1 MKQFFICL
9 FINLLFFSTYGQN
22 NIFRENDTSI
32 MPYGNQFVSWEV
44 EMEPVRTYH
53 VNKNHLKASDNNPG
67 TESLPFKTISKGAEV
82 LQAGEMVIIHEGV
95 YLETIKPVR
104 GGTSPD
110 SMIVYR
116 AANKEDVIVKGS
128 VKMAGSLFSPSKGWV
143 TGESEWSLS
152 NDQDNGK
159 GKVWQCK
166 LDSLNFNGYNPFGML
181 NLMQDQEWLDYTKVN
196 MEPHFN
202 KRGLIFIDGVPL
214 KQVRKPNELGKN
226 AEGAYWP
233 EHNGLTVHIKFP
245 EDKSPRNSKVE
256 MTIKEQLFVPD
267 EYGLGYIKIEG
278 IHFKHSGNGFP
289 VPQRGMVSASRGHHW
304 IIENCTIEWAN
315 SLGVDMGNEMWQ
327 TTYLPQ
333 IGSHIFR
340 GNTVRNCGV
349 SGLQGM
355 KGVNYLIEDNL
366 FENIGWQDA
375 EHGFEAGAIKLH
387 RSQNTLIR
395 RNVFRQIVHAPGI
408 WLDYIA
414 SKNCRVTNNVFTGI
428 TSARGCV
435 YIEVSHD
442 RCRVDHNIFHNT
454 QSQYWISGDYGAGGS
469 ALYTDG
475 SDSIQ
480 FDHNLIYDIENTGY
494 GSYANADRIVKGRG
508 GTERE
513 QKVMNNIF
521 VKCRKHAIEFPN
533 SHNHSNYNVF
543 SSMPAGFL
551 KLKNPEPS
559 LLLDLKAWQDY
570 CHWDKQSLL
579 VPDIEIE
586 IDPERMEISFSSP
599 EPLPDNVGPFKKYKD
614 ITNVS
619 IDPRH

>member
-1 MKQFFICL
+1 MKRIIIYIL
-9 FINLLFFSTYGQN
+9 FTLLFSTLYAQDDV
-22 NIFRENDTSI
+22 FRENDTSI

-44 EMEPVRTYH
+44 KTEPINIFH
-53 VNKNHLKASDNNPG
+53 VNKNHLKASDHNPG
-67 TESLPFKTISKGAEV
+67 TEDLPFQTIGKAAEV
-82 LQAGEMVIIHEGV
+82 LQPGEMVIIHEGV
-95 YLETIKPVR
+95 YHEAIRPAR

-116 AANKEDVIVKGS
+116 AATGEKVIVKGS
-128 VKMAGSLFSPSKGWV
+128 VEMADNSFSPSRGWA
-143 TGESEWSLS
+143 TGGDEWYRE
-152 NDQDNGK
+152 NVPGQGQ

-166 LDSLNFNGYNPFGML
+166 LDALNFEGYNPFGML

-196 MEPHFN
+196 MDPHFK
-202 KRGLIFIDGVPL
+202 KRGLVFVDGIPL
-214 KQVRKPNELGKN
+214 KQVRRPIELNDNKD
-226 AEGAYWP
+226 GAYWP
-233 EHNGLTVHIKFP
+233 EHNGLTVHVRFP
-245 EDKSPRNSKVE
+245 DGKSPHNSKVE
-256 MTIKEQLFVPD
+256 MTTKEQLFAPD
-267 EYGLGYIKIEG
+267 RYGLGYIKIEG
-278 IHFKHSGNGFP
+278 IHFLHSGNGFP

-304 IIENCTIEWAN
+304 VIENCTIEWAN
-315 SLGVDMGNEMWQ
+315 SLGIDLGNEMWH
-327 TTYLPQ
+327 TTYLPEV
-333 IGSHIFR
+333 GFHVFR
-340 GNTVRNCGV
+340 KNVVKNCGL
-349 SGLQGM
+349 SGLQGLR
-355 KGVNYLIEDNL
+355 GLNYLIEDNL
-366 FENIGWQDA
+366 FENIGWHDA

-395 RNVFRQIVHAPGI
+395 RNVFRDIVHAPGI

-435 YIEVSHD
+435 YIEVSHE

-454 QSQYWISGDYGAGGS
+454 KSQYWISGDYGAGGS

-508 GTERE
+508 GTERA
-513 QKVMNNIF
+513 QNVIHNIF
-521 VKCRKHAIEFPN
+521 VKCGKHAIEFPN
-533 SHNHSNYNVF
+533 RHNNANNNVF
-543 SSMPAGFL
+543 SSMPAGYL

-570 CHWDKQSLL
+570 YQWGKQSLL
-579 VPDIEIE
+579 IPGIQVDV
-586 IDPERMEISFSSP
+586 DPQELLISISSS
-599 EPLPDNVGPFKKYKD
+599 EELPVNVGPFVKYDDIKKS
-614 ITNVS
+614 S